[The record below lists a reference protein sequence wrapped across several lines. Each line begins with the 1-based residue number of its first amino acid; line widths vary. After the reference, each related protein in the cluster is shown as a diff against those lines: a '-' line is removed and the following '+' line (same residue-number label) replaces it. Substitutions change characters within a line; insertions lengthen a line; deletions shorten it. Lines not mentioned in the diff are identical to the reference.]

1 MRRFLSLLAMLLFIG
16 GSAFAQEKT
25 ISGRVADQNGNPVPF
40 ATVLIEGTK
49 TGVAS
54 DANGKFILK
63 AKPGDKLVISATGMK
78 TGEITVGSST
88 FLEIQLQTSQLALQE
103 VVVTGAFGI
112 KKDERTTSNSYQ
124 VISQEQL
131 DVIPHT
137 NINDALAGKVAG
149 VQFKGQSPMKL
160 NTAGE
165 GFMRIRGGQSL
176 GDVGP
181 IFVVDGTVVNS
192 FDINPDDIA
201 TVTVLKGANATALF
215 GGTASNGAIVMTTKK
230 GAKKGIGIQLNQSVT
245 FDKVYILPQYQ
256 NLYSGGA
263 SSNLITFHWVD
274 GMPEGWKALD
284 GKGYPD
290 YTDDASW
297 GPKMEGQEY
306 IPWYAWFPGTKYSFK
321 TAKLTPQPNNVRDFY
336 NTGVTT
342 NSNIAFSK
350 GGDNYNFRLSY
361 SNQSIKGMIPNSSS
375 LKNNFFTSVSY
386 DLNPHFNAGAN
397 VTFNTQTIKGEFND
411 AYSNFSSGS
420 FNQWFHRDLDMGIEK
435 EFTNFLSPI
444 GTLASWNFTSNPNS
458 YDPNDPGNF
467 WPGNFWYNPYSYFA
481 NIDDVRYR
489 NRLFGDIHLTYKLN
503 SHFNIRATIR
513 KNQLTTRNSY
523 ITRSIIQKSANQTGV
538 LASYQP
544 EETDYQEY
552 NYELIA
558 NYQQNFGDFSVSV
571 LGGANKNTTDY
582 MSSIMATQQ
591 GLNIDD
597 LYAISNSKAQPSLT
611 NDRQESETN
620 SLFASGDFGY
630 KKLINLNLTMRN
642 DWYSTLPANDNS
654 LLSPSAGV
662 SFIFSELTSSSL
674 PWLSF
679 GKVFGSWGKKPLALN
694 IYQNNLAYNLNQYS
708 WNGSFLLETPNS
720 LPDPNLKGSLITT
733 YETGFDLRF
742 VNNRYG
748 IKATYYH
755 ELNDKAPISVT
766 IDGISGF
773 TSKVVNAA
781 SIERTGLEFELNAT
795 PMTSK
800 NFSWNI
806 NATFSYLL
814 HNKVLNLFGDQA
826 RIPMASAGQVSF
838 TSGYFALQAYQ
849 EKGSDWG
856 QLIGGGAKRDP
867 ATGQYLYTV
876 SRDANGNPTRAYNIL
891 DPDKHWGSI
900 VPKVNGGLINS
911 FSYKDFVFNFS
922 IDYQVGG
929 KYFSLDE
936 NWGEYSGLLAT
947 TAATNDKGKNVRD
960 PVADGGGV
968 HIKGIDVAT
977 NKEIDFYMPGQAYFH
992 GFLQASAE
1000 RYIHDLTYVK
1010 LREISLGYQL
1020 PIKNWG
1026 VNWMDA
1032 ATVSVIARN
1041 PWLIY
1046 NKNKNFDPSE
1056 VSVTAGSNAQYPGTR
1071 SLGIELKLNF

>member
-1 MRRFLSLLAMLLFIG
+1 MRKFLALFAVLILSG
-16 GSAFAQEKT
+16 VLAFAQEKT
-25 ISGRVADQNGNPVPF
+25 ISGKVTDQNGNPVPF
-40 ATVLIEGTK
+40 ATVVIESTN

-63 AKPGDKLVISATGMK
+63 ANPGNKLTVSATGMK
-78 TGEITVGSST
+78 TTEVTVGAGN
-88 FLEIQLQTSQLALQE
+88 FLDVQMQTDQVSLQE

-131 DVIPHT
+131 DVIPHS

-149 VQFKGQSPMKL
+149 VQFRGQSPMKL
-160 NTAGE
+160 NTTGE

-176 GDVGP
+176 SDVGP

-201 TVTVLKGANATALF
+201 SVTVLKGANATALF

-230 GAKKGIGIQLNQSVT
+230 GVQKGVGIQVNQSVT

-263 SSNLITFHWVD
+263 SANLITFHWQD

-321 TAKLTPQPNNVRDFY
+321 TAKLTPQPDNVRDFY

-361 SNQSIKGMIPNSSS
+361 SNQSIKGMLPNSNSS
-375 LKNNFFTSVSY
+375 KNNFFTSVSY

-397 VTFNTQTIKGEFND
+397 LTFNTQNINGEFND
-411 AYSNFSSGS
+411 DYSNFSSGS
-420 FNQWFHRDLDMGIEK
+420 FNQWFHRDLDMGIER
-435 EFTNFLSPI
+435 EFKNFLSPI

-458 YDPNDPGNF
+458 YDPADPGSF
-467 WPGNFWYNPYSYFA
+467 WPGNFWYNPFSYFD
-481 NIDDVRYR
+481 NVDYSRYR

-503 SHFNIRATIR
+503 NNFNIRATVR

-523 ITRSIIQKSANQTGV
+523 ITKSIVEHSANQTGV

-552 NYELIA
+552 NYELLA
-558 NYQQNFGDFSVSV
+558 NYQQKFGDFDVSV
-571 LGGANKNTTDY
+571 LGGANKNTTNY
-582 MSSIMATQQ
+582 MSMIMATQQ

-597 LYAISNSKAQPSLT
+597 LYAITNSKAQPSLT
-611 NDRQESETN
+611 NVRERSETN

-630 KKLINLNLTMRN
+630 NKIVNLNLTVRN
-642 DWYSTLPANDNS
+642 DWYSTLPADHNS

-662 SFIFSELTSSSL
+662 SFIFSELTGPGIS
-674 PWLSF
+674 WLSF
-679 GKVFGSWGKKPLALN
+679 GKVFGSWGKKPLALG
-694 IYQNNLAYNLNQYS
+694 IYQNNLAYNLNQFS
-708 WNGSFLLETPNS
+708 WNGNFLIETPNS

-733 YETGFDLRF
+733 YEAGLDLRF
-742 VNNRYG
+742 INNRYG
-748 IKATYYH
+748 LKATFYH

-781 SIERTGLEFELNAT
+781 SIERTGLEFEVNAN
-795 PMTSK
+795 PIASR

-814 HNKVLNLFGDQA
+814 HNKVLNLFGDQQ
-826 RIPMASAGQVSF
+826 RIPMSGQVTFASA
-838 TSGYFALQAYQ
+838 YFALQAYQ
-849 EKGSDWG
+849 EKGKDWG
-856 QLIGGGAKRDP
+856 QLIGGGAKRDS
-867 ATGQYLYTV
+867 ATGLYLYKITK
-876 SRDANGNPTRAYNIL
+876 DANGNPTRGTNIL
-891 DPDKHWGSI
+891 DPEKHWGSI
-900 VPKVNGGLINS
+900 VPKVNGGIINS
-911 FSYKDFVFNFS
+911 LTYKDFVFNFS
-922 IDYQVGG
+922 VDYQVGG

-947 TAATNDKGKNVRD
+947 TAATNDRGKNVRD
-960 PVADGGGV
+960 AVADGGGV
-968 HIKGIDVAT
+968 HIKGIDAADGKPV
-977 NKEIDFYMPGQAYFH
+977 DFYMDAQRYFH
-992 GFLQASAE
+992 SFLQASAE

-1020 PIKNWG
+1020 PVKKWGANWLNG
-1026 VNWMDA
+1026 AV
-1032 ATVSVIARN
+1032 VSVVARN

-1071 SLGIELKLNF
+1071 SLGFELKLNF

>member
-1 MRRFLSLLAMLLFIG
+1 MRRFLALFAVLMLSGVFA
-16 GSAFAQEKT
+16 SAQEKT
-25 ISGRVADQNGNPVPF
+25 ISGRVIDQSGNPVPF
-40 ATVLIEGTK
+40 ATVIVQRTNN
-49 TGVAS
+49 GVAS

-63 AKPGDKLVISATGMK
+63 ANQGDKLKISAAGMK
-78 TGEITVGSST
+78 TSEVTVGSSN
-88 FLEIQLQTSQLALQE
+88 FLNIELQIDQLALQE

-112 KKDERTTSNSYQ
+112 KKDERTTSSSYQ
-124 VISQEQL
+124 VLNQEQL

-137 NINDALAGKVAG
+137 NINDALAGKVSG
-149 VQFKGQSPMKL
+149 VQFRGQSPMKL
-160 NTAGE
+160 NTE

-176 GDVGP
+176 NDVGP
-181 IFVVDGTVVNS
+181 IFVVDGTIVNS

-201 TVTVLKGANATALF
+201 SVTVLKGANATALF
-215 GGTASNGAIVMTTKK
+215 GGSAANGAIVMTTKK
-230 GAKKGIGIQLNQSVT
+230 GGQKGIGVQLNQSVT
-245 FDKVYILPQYQ
+245 FDKVYILPKYQ
-256 NLYSGGA
+256 NLYMGGA
-263 SSNLITFHWVD
+263 SANLITFHWTQ

-321 TAKLTPQPNNVRDFY
+321 TAKLTPQPDNVRDFY

-342 NSNIAFSK
+342 NTNVAFSK

-361 SNQSIKGMIPNSSS
+361 SNQSIKGMLPNSKSA
-375 LKNNFFTSVSY
+375 KNNVFTSISY
-386 DLNPHFNAGAN
+386 DLNAHFNAGAN
-397 VTFNTQTIKGEFND
+397 ITFNNQIINGEFND

-458 YDPNDPGNF
+458 YDPADPSSF
-467 WPGNFWYNPYSYFA
+467 WPGNYWYNPYSYFA
-481 NIDDVRYR
+481 NVNDVRNR
-489 NRLFGDIHLTYKLN
+489 NRLYGDIHLTYKLN
-503 SHFNIRATIR
+503 NQFNIRATVR

-523 ITRSIIQKSANQTGV
+523 ITKSILQKSANQTGV

-552 NYELIA
+552 NYELLA
-558 NYQQNFGDFSVSV
+558 NYQQNFGNFDVS
-571 LGGANKNTTDY
+571 LIGGANKNTTDY
-582 MSSIMATQQ
+582 MSTIMATQQ

-597 LYAISNSKAQPSLT
+597 LYSITNSKAQPSLT
-611 NDRQESETN
+611 NDRQKSETN

-630 KKLINLNLTMRN
+630 KKLVSVNLAVRN
-642 DWYSTLPANDNS
+642 DWYSTLPANNNS

-662 SFIFSELTSSSL
+662 SFVFSELTGPGLS
-674 PWLSF
+674 WLSF

-733 YETGFDLRF
+733 YEAGLDLRF

-748 IKATYYH
+748 LKATFYH
-755 ELNDKAPISVT
+755 ELNDKAPISVSV
-766 IDGISGF
+766 DPISGF

-781 SIERTGLEFELNAT
+781 SIERTGLEFEVNAT
-795 PMTSK
+795 PMSSK

-806 NATFSYLL
+806 DATFSYLL
-814 HNKVLNLFGDQA
+814 HNKVLNLFGDQK
-826 RIPMASAGQVSF
+826 RIPMDGQVSF
-838 TSGYFALQAYQ
+838 TSAYYALQAYQ

-856 QLIGGGAKRDP
+856 QLIGGGAKRDSS
-867 ATGQYLYTV
+867 TGQYLYSV
-876 SRDANGNPTRAYNIL
+876 RNDANGNPVRAYNIL

-900 VPKVNGGLINS
+900 VPKVNGGLINTLN
-911 FSYKDFVFNFS
+911 YKDFVFNFS

-960 PVADGGGV
+960 AVADGGGV
-968 HIKGIDVAT
+968 HITGIDAAT
-977 NKEIDFYMPGQAYFH
+977 HKPIDFYMAGQSYFH
-992 GFLQASAE
+992 GFLQSSAE

-1010 LREISLGYQL
+1010 LREISVGYQL
-1020 PIKNWG
+1020 PIKKWGANWING
-1026 VNWMDA
+1026 

-1046 NKNKNFDPSE
+1046 TKDKNFDPSE
-1056 VSVTAGSNAQYPGTR
+1056 VSVNAGSNAQYPGTR
-1071 SLGIELKLNF
+1071 SLGVELKLNF